1 MATAAVAAPQSPP
14 SSSGLRD
21 RKKDEGGAAAVG
33 SAENE
38 AGEGEGGEIDD
49 GSLEWAELLLANR
62 QAGSPDDYHMT
73 CSTQKLARL
82 SFNLYDV
89 ETSLAT

>member
-1 MATAAVAAPQSPP
+1 MTAPQSPP
-14 SSSGLRD
+14 SPSGLRD

-38 AGEGEGGEIDD
+38 AEEGEGGEIDD

-62 QAGSPDDYHMT
+62 QAGRPDDYHMNSET
-73 CSTQKLARL
+73 CTTLFQ
-82 SFNLYDV
+82 
-89 ETSLAT
+89 SL

>member
-1 MATAAVAAPQSPP
+1 MTAAVAAPQSPP

-21 RKKDEGGAAAVG
+21 RKKDEGGAAAAVG

-62 QAGSPDDYHMT
+62 QAGRPDDYHMT
-73 CSTQKLARL
+73 CSAY
-82 SFNLYDV
+82 S
-89 ETSLAT
+89 ETCTTLFQSL

>member
-1 MATAAVAAPQSPP
+1 MTAAVAAPQSPP
-14 SSSGLRD
+14 SPSGLRD
-21 RKKDEGGAAAVG
+21 RKKDEGAAAAVG

-38 AGEGEGGEIDD
+38 AEEGEGGEIDD

-62 QAGSPDDYHMT
+62 QAGRPDDYRMT

>member
-1 MATAAVAAPQSPP
+1 MAAAVAAPQSPP
-14 SSSGLRD
+14 SPSGLRD

-38 AGEGEGGEIDD
+38 AEEGEGGEIDD

-62 QAGSPDDYHMT
+62 QAGRRDDYHMT
-73 CSTQKLARL
+73 CST
-82 SFNLYDV
+82 SS
-89 ETSLAT
+89 ETCTTLFQSL